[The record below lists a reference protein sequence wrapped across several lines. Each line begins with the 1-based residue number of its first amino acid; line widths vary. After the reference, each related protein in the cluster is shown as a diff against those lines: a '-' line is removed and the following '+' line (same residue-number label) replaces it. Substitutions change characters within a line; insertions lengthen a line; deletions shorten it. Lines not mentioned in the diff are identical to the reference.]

1 MNKTITQ
8 IEGVG
13 VTDLVALIEE
23 KVKELF
29 KENQPKEE
37 VAKDEFLT
45 RKEVSELLGVS
56 LVTLHKWDKKGIL
69 KPSRIGRRVRYL
81 KSDILNSLNKENE

>member
-1 MNKTITQ
+1 MFLIMTKTITQ

-29 KENQPKEE
+29 
-37 VAKDEFLT
+37 
-45 RKEVSELLGVS
+45 
-56 LVTLHKWDKKGIL
+56 
-69 KPSRIGRRVRYL
+69 
-81 KSDILNSLNKENE
+81 

>member
-1 MNKTITQ
+1 M
-8 IEGVG
+8 
-13 VTDLVALIEE
+13 
-23 KVKELF
+23 
-29 KENQPKEE
+29 
-37 VAKDEFLT
+37 AKDEFLT

-81 KSDILNSLNKENE
+81 KSDVLNSLNKENE

>member
-8 IEGVG
+8 IEGVN

-23 KVKELF
+23 KVKQLF
-29 KENQPKEE
+29 QENQLDKE
-37 VAKDEFLT
+37 VPKDEFLT
-45 RKEVSELLGVS
+45 RREVSELLGVS

-81 KSDILNSLNKENE
+81 KSDVLNSLNKENE